1 MQKNFKNVAQI
12 LAFAFEE
19 SSRQFI
25 GYSNT
30 AAIMR
35 LGEQCGASASTS
47 PDDLSAQEKLA
58 QAVWVIQTV
67 EAILSHHPLELAAIQ
82 CEYGRGSTDFAD
94 GLITLATQFDH
105 VCMNILIVDD
115 LLASLYCK
123 GEKQYKMMRLAD
135 KHDKE
140 RKVLYRYRDKIEKQ
154 CREWQYSAEA
164 KLESKLRTK
173 KLFWREE
180 IAA

>member
-1 MQKNFKNVAQI
+1 MFRNLSHA
-12 LAFAFEE
+12 LRWAYETAERE
-19 SSRQFI
+19 FI

-47 PDDLSAQEKLA
+47 PDDLSAQDRLA
-58 QAVWVIQTV
+58 QAVWLIQTV
-67 EAILSHHPLELAAIQ
+67 EEVLSHHPLELAAIQ
-82 CEYGRGSTDFAD
+82 CQYGRGSTDFAD

-164 KLESKLRTK
+164 KIESELRAK
-173 KLFWREE
+173 KLFWREK

>member
-1 MQKNFKNVAQI
+1 MFRSLSHALRWSYDVA
-12 LAFAFEE
+12 ERE
-19 SSRQFI
+19 CI

-35 LGEQCGASASTS
+35 LGEQCGATSTS
-47 PDDLSAQEKLA
+47 PDDLTQQEKLA

-67 EAILSHHPLELAAIQ
+67 ESVLRYHPLELAAIQ
-82 CEYGRGSTDFAD
+82 CEYGRGSTEFAD

-105 VCMNILIVDD
+105 ICMNILIVDD

-135 KHDKE
+135 KHDKH
-140 RKVLYRYRDKIEKQ
+140 KQVLYRYRDKIEKQ

-164 KLESKLRTK
+164 KIESELRAK
-173 KLFWREE
+173 KLFWREK

>member
-1 MQKNFKNVAQI
+1 MFRNLSHA
-12 LAFAFEE
+12 LRWAYETAERE
-19 SSRQFI
+19 FI

-47 PDDLSAQEKLA
+47 PDDLSAQDRLA
-58 QAVWVIQTV
+58 QAVWLIQTV
-67 EAILSHHPLELAAIQ
+67 EEVLSHHPLELAAIQ
-82 CEYGRGSTDFAD
+82 CQYGRGSTDFAD

-154 CREWQYSAEA
+154 CREWQCSAEA
-164 KLESKLRTK
+164 KIESELRAK
-173 KLFWREE
+173 KLFWREK

>member
-1 MQKNFKNVAQI
+1 MFRNLGHA
-12 LAFAFEE
+12 LRWSYETAER
-19 SSRQFI
+19 STI

-47 PDDLSAQEKLA
+47 PDDLSAQDRLA
-58 QAVWVIQTV
+58 QAVWLIQTV
-67 EAILSHHPLELAAIQ
+67 EEVLSHHPLELAAIQ
-82 CEYGRGSTDFAD
+82 CQYGRGSTHFAD

-105 VCMNILIVDD
+105 VSMNILIIDD

-135 KHDKE
+135 KHDKH
-140 RKVLYRYRDKIEKQ
+140 KQVLYRYRDKIEKQ
-154 CREWQYSAEA
+154 CREWQYSAEE
-164 KLESKLRTK
+164 KLEQEFRAK
-173 KLFWREE
+173 KLFWHEK

>member
-1 MQKNFKNVAQI
+1 MFRNLGHA
-12 LAFAFEE
+12 LRWSYETAER
-19 SSRQFI
+19 STI

-67 EAILSHHPLELAAIQ
+67 EAILIHHPLELAAIQ

-123 GEKQYKMMRLAD
+123 GDKQYKMMRLAD

-154 CREWQYSAEA
+154 CREWQYSAEE
-164 KLESKLRTK
+164 KLEQELRAK
-173 KLFWREE
+173 KLFWREK

>member
-1 MQKNFKNVAQI
+1 MFRNLSHA
-12 LAFAFEE
+12 LRWAYETAERE
-19 SSRQFI
+19 FI

-47 PDDLSAQEKLA
+47 PDDLSAQDRLA
-58 QAVWVIQTV
+58 QAVWLIQTV
-67 EAILSHHPLELAAIQ
+67 EDVLSHHPFELAAIQ
-82 CEYGRGSTDFAD
+82 CQYGRGSTHFAD

-105 VCMNILIVDD
+105 VSMNILIVDD

-154 CREWQYSAEA
+154 CREWQYSAES
-164 KLESKLRTK
+164 KLESELRAK
-173 KLFWREE
+173 KLFWRDK

>member
-1 MQKNFKNVAQI
+1 MFRNLSHA
-12 LAFAFEE
+12 LRWAYETAERE
-19 SSRQFI
+19 FI

-47 PDDLSAQEKLA
+47 PDDLSAQDRLA
-58 QAVWVIQTV
+58 QAVWLIQTV
-67 EAILSHHPLELAAIQ
+67 EDVLSHHPLELAAIQ
-82 CEYGRGSTDFAD
+82 CQYGRGSTHFAD

-105 VCMNILIVDD
+105 VSMNILIIDD

-135 KHDKE
+135 KHDKH
-140 RKVLYRYRDKIEKQ
+140 KQVLYRYRDKIEKQ

-164 KLESKLRTK
+164 KLESELRTK
-173 KLFWREE
+173 KLFWRDK

>member
-1 MQKNFKNVAQI
+1 MFRNLGHA
-12 LAFAFEE
+12 LRWSYETAER
-19 SSRQFI
+19 STI

-47 PDDLSAQEKLA
+47 LDDLSAQDRLA

-67 EAILSHHPLELAAIQ
+67 EEILSHHPFELAAIQ

-105 VCMNILIVDD
+105 VCMNILIIDD

-135 KHDKE
+135 KHDKH
-140 RKVLYRYRDKIEKQ
+140 KQVLYRYRDKIEKQ

-164 KLESKLRTK
+164 RIEQAFQAK
-173 KLFWREE
+173 KLYWEAKV
-180 IAA
+180 AA

>member
-1 MQKNFKNVAQI
+1 MFRNLSHA
-12 LAFAFEE
+12 LRWAYETAERE
-19 SSRQFI
+19 FI

-47 PDDLSAQEKLA
+47 PDDLSAQDRLA
-58 QAVWVIQTV
+58 QAVWLIQTV
-67 EAILSHHPLELAAIQ
+67 EDVLSHHPFELAAIQ
-82 CEYGRGSTDFAD
+82 CQYGSGSTHFAD

-105 VCMNILIVDD
+105 VSMNILIVDD

-123 GEKQYKMMRLAD
+123 GDKQYKMMRLAD
-135 KHDKE
+135 KHDKH
-140 RKVLYRYRDKIEKQ
+140 KQVLYRYRDKIEKQ

-164 KLESKLRTK
+164 KLESELRTK

>member
-1 MQKNFKNVAQI
+1 MFKNLNHALRWTYDV
-12 LAFAFEE
+12 LA
-19 SSRQFI
+19 RDI
-25 GYSNT
+25 TGYSNT

-47 PDDLSAQEKLA
+47 PDDLTIQEQKA

-67 EAILSHHPLELAAIQ
+67 EAILIHHPLELAAIQ

-105 VCMNILIVDD
+105 VCMNILIIDD
-115 LLASLYCK
+115 LLASLYCN
-123 GEKQYKMMRLAD
+123 GDKQYKMMRLAD
-135 KHDKE
+135 KYDKE

-154 CREWQYSAEA
+154 CREWQYSAEE
-164 KLESKLRTK
+164 KLEQDFREK
-173 KLFWREE
+173 KLF
-180 IAA
+180 

>member
-1 MQKNFKNVAQI
+1 MFKNLNHA
-12 LAFAFEE
+12 LRWTFEVLE
-19 SSRQFI
+19 RDI
-25 GYSNT
+25 TGYSNT

-47 PDDLSAQEKLA
+47 PDDLTIQEQKA
-58 QAVWVIQTV
+58 QAVWLIQTV
-67 EAILSHHPLELAAIQ
+67 EEVLSHHPLELAAIQ
-82 CEYGRGSTDFAD
+82 CQYGRGSTDFAD

-123 GEKQYKMMRLAD
+123 GDKQYKMMRLAD

-154 CREWQYSAEA
+154 CREWQYAAEE
-164 KLESKLRTK
+164 KLEQEFRAK
-173 KLFWREE
+173 KLFWCEK